1 MVLRQF
7 ANEAHASRPM
17 PRPGPSAL
25 SQPPDDAGR
34 RSPPPHWI
42 HGEAPPWT
50 GPAWSLEDP
59 LAGGGKVPGRRDR
72 RAGVSNIP
80 SWAQDDNTTQ
90 PTSQPAVV
98 SRLPLVAQPVRRP
111 PSPASASP
119 FRHSS
124 SSSSPSGRTPPATM
138 STAVISAED
147 ALEPSLQSLL
157 DQRSLRWIFVGGKGG
172 VGKTTTSCSL
182 AIQLARVRRSVLL
195 ISTDPAHNLSDAFS
209 QKFGKEARLING
221 FDNLSAMEI
230 DPSGSMQDLLA
241 GQGDADDVNAAGGGL
256 GGMVQDIAFA
266 IPGIDEAMS
275 FAEVLKQVKSLS
287 YETIIFD
294 TAPTGHT
301 LRFLQFP
308 SVLEKALAKIT
319 QLSSQYGPLLN
330 GFLGSN
336 GALPNGQNL
345 SEMTEKLESLRET
358 ISEVNTQFKDADL
371 TTFVC
376 VCIAEFL
383 SLYETERMIQELAG
397 YGIDTHSIVVNQLL
411 FPKNES
417 NCEQCGARRKMQSKY
432 LDQYEE
438 LYAEDFNVIKMPL
451 LVEEVRG
458 KEKLEKFSEMLITPY
473 VPPE

>member
-1 MVLRQF
+1 MSV
-7 ANEAHASRPM
+7 A
-17 PRPGPSAL
+17 
-25 SQPPDDAGR
+25 
-34 RSPPPHWI
+34 I
-42 HGEAPPWT
+42 
-50 GPAWSLEDP
+50 
-59 LAGGGKVPGRRDR
+59 
-72 RAGVSNIP
+72 
-80 SWAQDDNTTQ
+80 
-90 PTSQPAVV
+90 TS
-98 SRLPLVAQPVRRP
+98 
-111 PSPASASP
+111 
-119 FRHSS
+119 
-124 SSSSPSGRTPPATM
+124 
-138 STAVISAED
+138 ED
-147 ALEPSLQSLL
+147 ALEPSLQSIL

-182 AIQLARVRRSVLL
+182 AIQLAKVRRSVLL

-209 QKFGKEARLING
+209 QKFGKEARLVNG

-230 DPSGSMQDLLA
+230 DPNGSMQDLLA
-241 GQGDADDVNAAGGGL
+241 GQNEADDVNAMGGGL
-256 GGMVQDIAFA
+256 GGMVQDLAFA

-308 SVLEKALAKIT
+308 SVLEKALAKIS

-330 GFLGSN
+330 GFLGGN
-336 GALPNGQNL
+336 GTLPNGQNL
-345 SEMTEKLESLRET
+345 TEMTEKLESLRET
-358 ISEVNTQFKDADL
+358 ISEVNTQFQDADL

-397 YGIDTHSIVVNQLL
+397 YGIDTHTIVVNQLL
-411 FPKNES
+411 FPKQDNT
-417 NCEQCGARRKMQSKY
+417 CDQCGARRKMQRKY

-438 LYAEDFNVIKMPL
+438 LYAEDFNVVKMPL

-458 KEKLEKFSEMLITPY
+458 KEKLEKFSEMLVTPY
-473 VPPE
+473 VPPQ

>member
-1 MVLRQF
+1 
-7 ANEAHASRPM
+7 
-17 PRPGPSAL
+17 
-25 SQPPDDAGR
+25 
-34 RSPPPHWI
+34 
-42 HGEAPPWT
+42 
-50 GPAWSLEDP
+50 
-59 LAGGGKVPGRRDR
+59 
-72 RAGVSNIP
+72 
-80 SWAQDDNTTQ
+80 
-90 PTSQPAVV
+90 
-98 SRLPLVAQPVRRP
+98 
-111 PSPASASP
+111 
-119 FRHSS
+119 
-124 SSSSPSGRTPPATM
+124 M
-138 STAVISAED
+138 STALISTED

-182 AIQLARVRRSVLL
+182 AIQLAKVRRSVLL

-209 QKFGKEARLING
+209 QKFGKEARLVNG

-230 DPSGSMQDLLA
+230 DPNGSIQDMLA
-241 GQGDADDVNAAGGGL
+241 GQGEADDVNAAAGGPL
-256 GGMVQDIAFA
+256 GSMMQDLAFA

-287 YETIIFD
+287 YETIVFD

-308 SVLEKALAKIT
+308 TVLEKALAKVS

-330 GFLGSN
+330 GFLGP
-336 GALPNGQNL
+336 GGQLPNGQNL
-345 SEMTEKLESLRET
+345 NDMIAKLESLRET
-358 ISEVNTQFKDADL
+358 IGEVNTQFQDAEL

-411 FPKNES
+411 FPKKAS
-417 NCEQCGARRKMQSKY
+417 DCDQCNARRKMQRKY

-438 LYAEDFNVIKMPL
+438 LYAEDFNVVKMPL

-458 KEKLEKFSEMLITPY
+458 KEKLEKFSEMLVTPY